1 MKQCMD
7 HKLTCHLCFRMKD
20 TDCKGVFIP
29 QYRRSKHTQKNP
41 FYLVT
46 KDVSLAGVNTTDEFI
61 TTEVQYE
68 VESICIDCRKS
79 NCEGVANVCR
89 AEKKDVL

>member
-1 MKQCMD
+1 
-7 HKLTCHLCFRMKD
+7 MKD

-41 FYLVT
+41 FYLAT
-46 KDVSLAGVNTTDEFI
+46 KDVNLAQVNTTDEFT

-68 VESICIDCRKS
+68 VESICVDCRKS
-79 NCEGVANVCR
+79 NCQGVVNDYR
-89 AEKKDVL
+89 AKKEDVLQ